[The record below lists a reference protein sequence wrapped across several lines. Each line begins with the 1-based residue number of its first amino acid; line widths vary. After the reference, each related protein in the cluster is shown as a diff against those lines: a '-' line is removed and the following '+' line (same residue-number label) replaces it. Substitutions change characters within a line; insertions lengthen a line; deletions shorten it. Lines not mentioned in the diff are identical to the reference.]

1 MNPKRTG
8 DLAAL
13 TCALACGLGNIPAK
27 VGLTSISPELFNFFL
42 FLAASVFSALSLFKA
57 RYRAEVTQIRS
68 STLALI
74 FVLSLLFAIA
84 LTLNMTALKLL
95 EPATASFL
103 SRFEVILTIALA
115 YFILREKLGFMEI
128 LGGGIAL
135 AGVFVLRFKTNLV
148 ISQGSSL
155 MILSG
160 LFFATSEIII
170 KKNIATISTVSFLF
184 YRNIF
189 LIPILLGIILL
200 HGQPLYM
207 PSGKTVLLIAAAS
220 LLLPVIGRAT
230 YQTALKRID
239 ISRAALITQTTPL
252 FTALFAFLLLRT
264 LPSPIE
270 WLGSGLIILGASV
283 VSFSHCLAR
292 VRMGAMLKP
301 FASKL

>member
-1 MNPKRTG
+1 MNPKRSG

-27 VGLTSISPELFNFFL
+27 VGLQNVSPELFNFFL
-42 FLAASVFSALSLFKA
+42 FLSASVFSALPLFNSG
-57 RYRAEVTQIRS
+57 YRAEIGKIRPT
-68 STLALI
+68 TLALI
-74 FVLSLLFAIA
+74 FALSLLFAAA

-128 LGGGIAL
+128 LGGIIAL
-135 AGVFVLRFKTNLV
+135 SGVFVLRFKTNLV
-148 ISQGSSL
+148 ISQGSTL

-160 LFFATSEIII
+160 FFFAASEIII
-170 KKNIATISTVSFLF
+170 KKNIASLSTASFLF

-189 LIPILLGIILL
+189 LIPILSGIILFQ
-200 HGQPLYM
+200 GERFFVPDY
-207 PSGKTVLLIAAAS
+207 KTLLLIIAAS

-230 YQTALKRID
+230 YQIALKRID

-252 FTALFAFLLLRT
+252 FTALFAFLLLQT
-264 LPSPIE
+264 LPSPTE
-270 WLGSGLIILGASV
+270 WLGSGLIILGATF
-283 VSFSHCLAR
+283 VSFSHYLSRIR
-292 VRMGAMLKP
+292 VEAMLKP
-301 FASKL
+301 FISKM

>member
-1 MNPKRTG
+1 MNPKRSG

-27 VGLTSISPELFNFFL
+27 VGLKNISPELFNFCL
-42 FLAASVFSALSLFKA
+42 FLAASVFSALPLFKA
-57 RYRAEVTQIRS
+57 RYRAEVSQIRS

-115 YFILREKLGFMEI
+115 YFILREKLGFIEI

-148 ISQGSSL
+148 ISQGSTL

-160 LFFATSEIII
+160 LF
-170 KKNIATISTVSFLF
+170 
-184 YRNIF
+184 
-189 LIPILLGIILL
+189 
-200 HGQPLYM
+200 
-207 PSGKTVLLIAAAS
+207 
-220 LLLPVIGRAT
+220 LPPPR
-230 YQTALKRID
+230 
-239 ISRAALITQTTPL
+239 
-252 FTALFAFLLLRT
+252 
-264 LPSPIE
+264 
-270 WLGSGLIILGASV
+270 
-283 VSFSHCLAR
+283 
-292 VRMGAMLKP
+292 
-301 FASKL
+301 